1 MIEVDA
7 RGLSCPQPVL
17 MATDAMK
24 KHKGQPVVVL
34 VSTSNA
40 CENVQ
45 AAAKREKRAA
55 TVEVVG
61 LDYRIT
67 LE

>member
-1 MIEVDA
+1 
-7 RGLSCPQPVL
+7 

-24 KHKGQPVVVL
+24 KHRGEPVVVM

-40 CENVQ
+40 CENIQ
-45 AAAKREKRAA
+45 AAAKREKRTAN
-55 TVEVVG
+55 VEMVG